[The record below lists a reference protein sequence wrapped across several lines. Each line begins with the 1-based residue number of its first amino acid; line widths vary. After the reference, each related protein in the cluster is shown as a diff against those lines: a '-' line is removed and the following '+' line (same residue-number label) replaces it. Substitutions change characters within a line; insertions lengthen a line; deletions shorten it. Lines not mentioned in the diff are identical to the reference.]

1 MMQRNPDAPDSF
13 PTWWVGRAA
22 LATPNFFK
30 AVKSDLA
37 GDESEYTDGGFVV
50 NNPTEEAYDSVK
62 QLNHNNPRTVQV
74 LVSIGTGKPEVDLK
88 ASASSRIYET
98 VTKPVVNSEVT
109 HNAVTIATSTFAS
122 YFRLNV
128 EHGIGR
134 IKSDAWEGKNGIRT
148 LELIRN
154 KTEAYL
160 ESTEGKEKISDAA
173 KLLVSVR
180 RARASK
186 DPVKVCIDKG
196 KRWTQ
201 RQDLRRHLEN
211 RDRRFLGKAGN
222 IESLLDAGKEFPLD

>member
-1 MMQRNPDAPDSF
+1 MKAS
-13 PTWWVGRAA
+13 WVR
-22 LATPNFFK
+22 
-30 AVKSDLA
+30 
-37 GDESEYTDGGFVV
+37 DESEFIDGGFVA
-50 NNPTEEAYDSVK
+50 NNPAAEAYNSVK

-134 IKSDAWEGKNGIRT
+134 IKTDAWEGKNGIRT

-186 DPVKVCIDKG
+186 DPNRWERFCLWVQYKCPVKVCIDKG

-211 RDRRFLGKAGN
+211 RHRTFLGKAGN
-222 IESLLDAGKEFPLD
+222 IESLLDAGKDFPLD